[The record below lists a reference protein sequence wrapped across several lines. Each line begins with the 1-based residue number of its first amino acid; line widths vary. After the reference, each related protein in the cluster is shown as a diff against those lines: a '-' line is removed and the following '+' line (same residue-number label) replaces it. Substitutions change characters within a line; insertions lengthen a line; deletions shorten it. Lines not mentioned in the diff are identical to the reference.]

1 MKYILAQLNIGRM
14 LAPTDDPLVADFMNN
29 LERINALAEQSPG
42 FVWRYQDETGNATD
56 TRPYDDPSI
65 LINFSVWESREALFN
80 FTYQS
85 EHVEFFRR
93 RREWFE
99 KMEQAY
105 LVLWWIPEG
114 HLPTIE
120 EAKERLAH
128 LQAHGATPYAFTFKQ
143 YFEPETA

>member
-99 KMEQAY
+99 KMEQSY

>member
-1 MKYILAQLNIGRM
+1 MKYVLAQLNIGRM

-105 LVLWWIPEG
+105 LVLWWIPAG